1 MRVKKTVNCWW
12 FIDSITWRSNALC
25 LPPSAWWLPFATK
38 AHGYWKKNDANLV
51 LKWSQR
57 NLGVDPGLLS
67 SQRLE
72 LKQLDIYFTD
82 GQFSLPVHLKGSVD
96 THTGTSA
103 PPLHAHSCTDTCGLH
118 VCMNVHVCIC
128 SLTSQGRVHSSV
140 FFPRTGWR
148 ILILKTHQFWRTKL
162 NLQIQFRKCL
172 VCSEAPRKQC
182 AKGHKLLV
190 SMISEKSV
198 CVNVH
203 CSHLWAVSAWS
214 NYF

>member
-25 LPPSAWWLPFATK
+25 LPPSACILK
-38 AHGYWKKNDANLV
+38 KKNDVNLV

-82 GQFSLPVHLKGSVD
+82 GQFSLPVHLKRSVD
-96 THTGTSA
+96 IHTGTSA
-103 PPLHAHSCTDTCGLH
+103 PPLHAHSCTDTCGMCAWM
-118 VCMNVHVCIC
+118 CMYVFALWLASEGFTPLC
-128 SLTSQGRVHSSV
+128 SPT
-140 FFPRTGWR
+140 PATGWR
-148 ILILKTHQFWRTKL
+148 ILILKTHQFWRNKL

-182 AKGHKLLV
+182 AKGPRLLV
-190 SMISEKSV
+190 SMISETSV